1 MTLDVSGA
9 EQLVR
14 DFLRMSD
21 DYRAHDSAL
30 SAELAL
36 KAQEISRDFDLDVE
50 SLVGNEPF
58 AKRLATEPLM
68 RAEAAN
74 TVVERD
80 RNRDSARSAVDLET
94 AEEQDQLFQILDHQK
109 ALLESQVDGGN
120 RQLAD
125 RSRLKLPG
133 WNFFGS
139 KFGPQSA

>member
-50 SLVGNEPF
+50 SLGGKEPF
-58 AKRLATEPLM
+58 GRRLPTEPSM
-68 RAEAAN
+68 RAEAAA
-74 TVVERD
+74 TVIERD
-80 RNRDSARSAVDLET
+80 RGRDSGRSAIDLET
-94 AEEQDQLFQILDHQK
+94 IEEQDQLFQILDHQK
-109 ALLESQVDGGN
+109 ALLETQVDDEN
-120 RQLAD
+120 RPLTD
-125 RSRLKLPG
+125 RPRLKLPG